1 MPTALTED
9 AFSRSSEQLPPDIL
23 PDNSTLASFLVKAMG
38 SSQQNESFLMEV
50 THVFTREEA
59 KASLSHIFELFNNDQ
74 HDLVTEEMANGIHL
88 KHTKVLSKADK
99 SFLRMWA
106 YSVGDSRTEMVER
119 PMLELLSIQSE
130 HTLRTDTKSCLVEKD
145 EYQLMQSKFEQLNA
159 KIEDQKKR
167 TSDAQLHMQIRL
179 AELSEEI
186 SVVKRDL
193 ESVKQQN
200 AEMIQLLKGVPAQEE
215 SEDPV
220 FTRLRKD
227 RESQPYHFR
236 K

>member
-1 MPTALTED
+1 
-9 AFSRSSEQLPPDIL
+9 
-23 PDNSTLASFLVKAMG
+23 
-38 SSQQNESFLMEV
+38 MEV

-59 KASLSHIFELFNNDQ
+59 KAALGHIFELFNNDR
-74 HDLVTEEMANGIHL
+74 HDWVTEEMASCIEL

-106 YSVGDSRTEMVER
+106 YSVGNSRVLRLLETSPDDLDSYSWTQMVEK
-119 PMLELLSIQSE
+119 PMLELLSLNSE
-130 HTLRTDTKSCLVEKD
+130 HTGWMDEKYCPVEKD
-145 EYQLMQSKFEQLNA
+145 GYQLIQSNVEQLYTM
-159 KIEDQKKR
+159 IEDQKKR
-167 TSDAQLHMQIRL
+167 TCDSQLHMQIRL

-200 AEMIQLLKGVPAQEE
+200 AEIIQLLKRVPVQEE
-215 SEDPV
+215 YEDPI
-220 FTRLRKD
+220 FIRLRMD

>member
-1 MPTALTED
+1 M
-9 AFSRSSEQLPPDIL
+9 S
-23 PDNSTLASFLVKAMG
+23 N
-38 SSQQNESFLMEV
+38 SQQNESFLMEV

-59 KASLSHIFELFNNDQ
+59 EASLEHILDHFRNDN
-74 HDLVTEEMANGIHL
+74 HNFVTEEMAKIIEL
-88 KHTKVLSKADK
+88 KHTKVLSKGYK
-99 SFLRMWA
+99 SYLRMWA
-106 YSVGDSRTEMVER
+106 NSVGDSRVLGLLEISTDDLDTYSWTEMVER
-119 PMLELLSIQSE
+119 PILELLSIKSE
-130 HTLRTDTKSCLVEKD
+130 HTACKDAKSSLVEKD
-145 EYQLMQSKFEQLNA
+145 DYQLVENKFKLLQLHA
-159 KIEDQKKR
+159 MIEDQKKR
-167 TSDAQLHMQIRL
+167 VSDSQLHMQIRL
-179 AELSEEI
+179 AELNEEL

-200 AEMIQLLKGVPAQEE
+200 AEIIQLLKRDPVQEE

>member
-1 MPTALTED
+1 MNNGQQTE
-9 AFSRSSEQLPPDIL
+9 
-23 PDNSTLASFLVKAMG
+23 T
-38 SSQQNESFLMEV
+38 FLMEV

-59 KASLSHIFELFNNDQ
+59 KAALGHIFELFNNDR
-74 HDLVTEEMANGIHL
+74 HDWVTEEMASCIEL

-106 YSVGDSRTEMVER
+106 YSVGNSRVLRLLETSPDDLDSYSWTQMVEK
-119 PMLELLSIQSE
+119 PMLELLSLNSE
-130 HTLRTDTKSCLVEKD
+130 HTGWMDEKYCPVEKD
-145 EYQLMQSKFEQLNA
+145 GYQLIQSNVEQLYTM
-159 KIEDQKKR
+159 IEDQKKR
-167 TSDAQLHMQIRL
+167 TCDSQLHMQIRL

-200 AEMIQLLKGVPAQEE
+200 AEIIQLLKRVPVQEE
-215 SEDPV
+215 YEDPI
-220 FTRLRKD
+220 FIRLRMD

>member
-1 MPTALTED
+1 MSNGQQTE
-9 AFSRSSEQLPPDIL
+9 
-23 PDNSTLASFLVKAMG
+23 T
-38 SSQQNESFLMEV
+38 FLMEV

-59 KASLSHIFELFNNDQ
+59 KAALWHIFELFNNDK
-74 HDLVTEEMANGIHL
+74 HDLVTEEMASCIEL
-88 KHTKVLSKADK
+88 QHTKVLSKTDK

-106 YSVGDSRTEMVER
+106 YAVGNSRVLGLLETSPDDLESYSWTEMIGK
-119 PMLELLSIQSE
+119 PMLELSSLKSE
-130 HTLRTDTKSCLVEKD
+130 HTPWMNEKYCLVEKG
-145 EYQLMQSKFEQLNA
+145 EYHLMQSKFEQLFTM
-159 KIEDQKKR
+159 IEDQKKR
-167 TSDAQLHMQIRL
+167 TCDSQLHMQIRL

-200 AEMIQLLKGVPAQEE
+200 AEIIQLLNGVPEPDVP
-215 SEDPV
+215 EDPV

>member
-1 MPTALTED
+1 
-9 AFSRSSEQLPPDIL
+9 
-23 PDNSTLASFLVKAMG
+23 
-38 SSQQNESFLMEV
+38 MEV

-59 KASLSHIFELFNNDQ
+59 KASLSHIFELFNNDK
-74 HDLVTEEMANGIHL
+74 HDLVTEEMANGIQL

-106 YSVGDSRTEMVER
+106 YSVGDSRVLWLLEMSTDDLDTYSWTEMIER
-119 PMLELLSIQSE
+119 PILELLSTKSE
-130 HTLRTDTKSCLVEKD
+130 HIPCKDANSSPVEKD
-145 EYQLMQSKFEQLNA
+145 DYQLMESKFLRLHA
-159 KIEDQKKR
+159 MIEDRKKR
-167 TSDAQLHMQIRL
+167 ASDSQLHMQIQL
-179 AELSEEI
+179 AELSEEV

-200 AEMIQLLKGVPAQEE
+200 AEIIQLLKRAPVQEE
-215 SEDPV
+215 YEDPV